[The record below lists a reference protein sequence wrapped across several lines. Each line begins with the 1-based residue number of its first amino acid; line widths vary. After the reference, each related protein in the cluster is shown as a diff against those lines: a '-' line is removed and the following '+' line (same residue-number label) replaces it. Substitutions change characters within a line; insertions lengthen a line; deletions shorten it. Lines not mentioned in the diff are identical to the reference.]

1 VTAIGKKVS
10 DPHLCFK
17 DYSQI
22 INRCPVHRAEDM
34 PSNKNHLENFT
45 YSCIVHSLI
54 KMALLT
60 EERLKGMQQGLNYE
74 KLER

>member
-1 VTAIGKKVS
+1 
-10 DPHLCFK
+10 
-17 DYSQI
+17 
-22 INRCPVHRAEDM
+22 M

-45 YSCIVHSLI
+45 YSCIVYSLI

-74 KLER
+74 KSERDSTIAAPRDEAARAMGDTK

>member
-1 VTAIGKKVS
+1 
-10 DPHLCFK
+10 
-17 DYSQI
+17 
-22 INRCPVHRAEDM
+22 M

-74 KLER
+74 KSER